1 MTVNDD
7 MPIYDEQPFIV
18 VRQTDKKVFES
29 LEIVEILENQLKYD
43 TISIDKKYNKY
54 VIYSCNAYGEADSK
68 LGEGK
73 TLLEALQSIGKEV
86 EPWQIN
92 V

>member
-1 MTVNDD
+1 MTNNDD
-7 MPIYDEQPFIV
+7 MPIYDEQSFIV
-18 VRQTDKKVFES
+18 NRKTDKKVFES
-29 LEIVEILENQLKYD
+29 LEIVEILENKLKYD

-54 VIYSCNAYGEADSK
+54 VIYSCNTYGEYTST

-86 EPWQIN
+86 QL
-92 V
+92 